1 MSSAAR
7 KQSENEDAASMTVV
21 KNQEPSVQPVPSVP
35 TQEPELSLEQ
45 KIQKVEDLTTL
56 IDKLRKLKET
66 QRNLQTFRLAGDGYS
81 NFLQLRDLNNNQE
94 FKTYNAS
101 VIEEV
106 LSVVKHSLSEK
117 IAEIEAQ
124 IKF

>member
-1 MSSAAR
+1 MSSTAK
-7 KQSENEDAASMTVV
+7 KQAENLDAANMTVV
-21 KNQEPSVQPVPSVP
+21 KNEETVDAVIVQP
-35 TQEPELSLEQ
+35 EPELSLEQ
-45 KIQKVEDLTTL
+45 KIQKVEDLTML

-106 LSVVKHSLSEK
+106 LSVVKHSLAEK
-117 IAEIEAQ
+117 ISEIESQ

>member
-7 KQSENEDAASMTVV
+7 KQSENEDAANMTVV
-21 KNQEPSVQPVPSVP
+21 KNQEPSVQPVTSVP

-106 LSVVKHSLSEK
+106 LSVVKHSLAEK